1 MMPRPGTVKPMMATL
16 SPVLPADDDAYGFE
30 VKWDGVRTI
39 AYVTGGS
46 VKLSSRTLRDV
57 TGVYPDVHGVADAV
71 SAGGGRGAVLDGE
84 VVAFDDDGRPSFEKL
99 QSRMNVEVKGLSD
112 PLVTGAPAVYVLFDL
127 LYLDGTSLLD
137 ATYEERRA
145 ALEALLP
152 GGGGAGWQLPAY
164 VPGNGAAMLA
174 ATKAQRLEGVIAKRL
189 GSRYLPGRR
198 GTDWLKVKNVDRQ
211 EVVIGGWLPGE
222 GGLTGTLGALAV
234 GVYDGDGVFR
244 YSGRV
249 GTGLTLAERHRL
261 HGLLAP
267 LVTGTSPFVGAQPDK
282 RGCVFVRPELV
293 CEVAFAEWTAIGT
306 LRHPAYKGL
315 RHDKPAAD
323 VVREGAATV

>member
-1 MMPRPGTVKPMMATL
+1 MPRPGTVKPMMATL
-16 SPVLPADDDAYGFE
+16 SAVLPADDDAWGFE

-39 AYVTGGS
+39 AYVSGNG
-46 VKLSSRTLRDV
+46 VVRLSSRTLRDV
-57 TGVYPDVHGVADAV
+57 TGVYPDVHGVGAAV
-71 SAGGGRGAVLDGE
+71 RAGGGRSAVLDGE
-84 VVAFDDDGRPSFEKL
+84 VVAFDDTGRPSFEKL
-99 QSRMNVEVKGLSD
+99 QSRMNVEVSGLGD
-112 PLVTGAPAVYVLFDL
+112 PLVAGAPAVYVLFDL
-127 LYLDGTSLLD
+127 LWLDGRSLLD
-137 ATYEERRA
+137 APYEERRA
-145 ALEALLP
+145 ALSALLP
-152 GGGGAGWQLPAY
+152 GDGGVGWQAPDY
-164 VPGNGAAMLA
+164 VPGQGAAMLA
-174 ATKAQRLEGVIAKRL
+174 ATRAQRLEGVIAKRL

-198 GTDWLKVKNVDRQ
+198 GTDWLKVKNVTRQ

-234 GVYDGDGVFR
+234 GVYDEDGLFR

-267 LVTGTSPFVGAQPDK
+267 LATDESPFVGAQPDK

-315 RHDKPAAD
+315 RHDKPARD
-323 VVREGAATV
+323 VIREAAL

>member
-1 MMPRPGTVKPMMATL
+1 MMPRPDTITPMMA
-16 SPVLPADDDAYGFE
+16 SPSAVLPPDDDAWGFE

-39 AYVTGGS
+39 AYVQDGAIR
-46 VKLSSRTLRDV
+46 LSSRTLRDV
-57 TGVYPDVHGVADAV
+57 TRVYPDVHGVAAALD
-71 SAGGGRGAVLDGE
+71 GRNAVLDGE

-99 QSRMNVEVKGLSD
+99 QSRMNVEVSGMAD
-112 PLVTGAPAVYVLFDL
+112 PLVAGAPAVYVLFDL
-127 LYLDGTSLLD
+127 LYLDGRSLLN
-137 ATYEERRA
+137 APYEERRA
-145 ALEALLP
+145 ELDALLP
-152 GGGGAGWQLPAY
+152 AGGPGWQVPAY
-164 VPGNGAAMLA
+164 VPGNGSAMLA

-189 GSRYLPGRR
+189 GSRYLPGKR
-198 GTDWLKVKNVDRQ
+198 GRDWLKVKNVNRQ

-234 GVYDGDGVFR
+234 GVYDEGGELR
-244 YSGRV
+244 YAGRV

-261 HGLLAP
+261 SGLLSP
-267 LVTGTSPFVGAQPDK
+267 LVAEASPFVGAQPDK

-315 RHDKPAAD
+315 RHDKQARD
-323 VVREGAATV
+323 VVRERALLG

>member
-1 MMPRPGTVKPMMATL
+1 MPRPDTIVPMMA
-16 SPVLPADDDAYGFE
+16 SPSAVLPADDDAWGFE

-39 AYVTGGS
+39 AYIDDGGG
-46 VKLSSRTLRDV
+46 VRLSSRTLRDV
-57 TGVYPDVHGVADAV
+57 TRVYPDVHGVAEALR
-71 SAGGGRGAVLDGE
+71 GRQAVLDGE
-84 VVAFDDDGRPSFEKL
+84 VVAFDDAGRPSFEKL
-99 QSRMNVEVKGLSD
+99 QSRMNVEVSGVSD

-127 LYLDGTSLLD
+127 LYVDGRSLLD

-145 ALEALLP
+145 ELDALLP
-152 GGGGAGWQLPAY
+152 AGGGAGWQVPAY

-189 GSRYLPGRR
+189 GSRYLPGKR
-198 GTDWLKVKNVDRQ
+198 GREWLKVKNVSRQ

-234 GVYDGDGVFR
+234 GVYDDGGEFR
-244 YSGRV
+244 YAGRV

-261 HGLLAP
+261 AGLLAP
-267 LVTGTSPFVGAQPDK
+267 LVVDVSPFVGAQPDK

-315 RHDKPAAD
+315 RHDKPARN
-323 VVREGAATV
+323 VVRERVLLS